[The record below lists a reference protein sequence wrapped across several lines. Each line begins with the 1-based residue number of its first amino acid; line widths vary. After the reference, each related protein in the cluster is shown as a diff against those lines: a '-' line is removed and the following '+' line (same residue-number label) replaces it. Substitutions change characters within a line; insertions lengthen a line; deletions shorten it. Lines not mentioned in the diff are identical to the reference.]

1 MRYFFGCTFMNR
13 EQLAGVGVKYPIKLE
28 YYKTIT
34 NEDDVRSK
42 KKIKY
47 GIEVVKTSY
56 IGEKVEIETK
66 EIPEIIKDEIETKE
80 IPEIIKDEIEINK
93 ILDKFKQNEVTPVS
107 AEYIIEDF
115 LKESC

>member
-13 EQLAGVGVKYPIKLE
+13 EQLADIGVKYPIKLE

-34 NEDDVRSK
+34 NEEDVRSK
-42 KKIKY
+42 NDVKY
-47 GIEVVKTSY
+47 GIEIVKTSY
-56 IGEKVEIETK
+56 IDEKVEIETK
-66 EIPEIIKDEIETKE
+66 EMPGIIKDELKI
-80 IPEIIKDEIEINK
+80 DK

-115 LKESC
+115 LKASC

>member
-66 EIPEIIKDEIETKE
+66 EIPG
-80 IPEIIKDEIEINK
+80 IIKDEIEINK
-93 ILDKFKQNEVTPVS
+93 ILNKFKHNEVTPVS